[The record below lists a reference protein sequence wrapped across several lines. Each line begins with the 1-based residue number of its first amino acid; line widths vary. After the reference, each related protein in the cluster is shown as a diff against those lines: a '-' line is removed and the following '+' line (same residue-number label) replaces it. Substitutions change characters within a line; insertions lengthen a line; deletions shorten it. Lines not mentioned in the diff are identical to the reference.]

1 MAVLLMAAVFPK
13 VWPIYWLR
21 LFLKGMPMANNTL
34 TGDSMV
40 MVNTE
45 NQTILTMEIL
55 QLFHIFKLFL
65 ANVVPCSSTN
75 VLVVFSEFEPVNPIF
90 GEDETQTPV
99 KDGNTNLLGKMGTL
113 MSWEDGTP
121 TSGEDGNSSFEELGQ
136 RTRPVL

>member
-1 MAVLLMAAVFPK
+1 
-13 VWPIYWLR
+13 
-21 LFLKGMPMANNTL
+21 MANILATTIFEKYANGQHNTL

-55 QLFHIFKLFL
+55 QRFHLFKLFL

-99 KDGNTNLLGKMGTL
+99 KDGNTNLLGKIELQLQGKMRTPALRSLARGLDLFCKMAQWTERRVYL
-113 MSWEDGTP
+113 DGVED
-121 TSGEDGNSSFEELGQ
+121 
-136 RTRPVL
+136 

>member
-1 MAVLLMAAVFPK
+1 
-13 VWPIYWLR
+13 
-21 LFLKGMPMANNTL
+21 MANILTKTVFEKYANGQHNTL

-55 QLFHIFKLFL
+55 QLFHLFKLFL

-90 GEDETQTPV
+90 GKDETQTPV
-99 KDGNTNLLGKMGTL
+99 KDGNTNLLGRWNSNIWGR
-113 MSWEDGTP
+113 WE
-121 TSGEDGNSSFEELGQ
+121 LQ
-136 RTRPVL
+136 L